1 MRPLA
6 LCLSLL
12 TTLLLILAGCSESQD
27 SSNAEATPEATP
39 PEYPVTWR
47 FALEEIEGSVQHAYA
62 VALKEQVEALS
73 DGKVELEVFPYGSL
87 GTSIQLTELVRN
99 GSVNLAFASPGHLAN
114 QIPEVG
120 IFNLHYL
127 FPDDE
132 QTVRELLTSPELV
145 GKFEPPYEKHNLKL
159 LSFVPEGWMAWTA
172 NKALRSPAD
181 FQGIRFRTMTS
192 DMAAESFRVYGA
204 EPKQTPFSQV
214 YNDLQL
220 RKTDGQTNP
229 IFAIEEM
236 NFYEVQSTLTVAR
249 PAQFISSVVTN
260 PEWFDALPEN
270 QKAWLESALEE
281 VAETTWQIQKELNQV
296 RLERMLEIAQI
307 KVVQLT
313 EEERA
318 AFAKASAPARQAYV
332 DSAGEFGAD
341 MLRWLSQTGNT
352 FESQTPESASQNGS

>member
-12 TTLLLILAGCSESQD
+12 TTVMLIIAGCSESQEPSTSD
-27 SSNAEATPEATP
+27 ANPDATPD
-39 PEYPVTWR
+39 EYPVTWR

-62 VALKEQVEALS
+62 KALKELVETRS
-73 DGKVELEVFPYGSL
+73 DGRVELEIFPYGSL
-87 GTSIQLTELVRN
+87 GTSTQLTELVRN

-114 QIPEVG
+114 RIPEVG
-120 IFNLHYL
+120 VFNLHYL

-132 QTVRELLTSPELV
+132 KAIRNLLTSPELV
-145 GKFEPPYEKHNLKL
+145 TRFEPAYEKRNLKL

-172 NKALRSPAD
+172 NKPLKSPAD
-181 FQGIRFRTMTS
+181 FQGMRFRTMTS
-192 DMAAESFRVYGA
+192 DLAAESFRVYGA

-236 NFYEVQSTLTVAR
+236 NFYEVQSTLTLGR

-260 PEWFDALPEN
+260 PEWLASLPDN
-270 QKAWLESALEE
+270 QKALLE
-281 VAETTWQIQKELNQV
+281 VALQDVAVIAWNTQRELNQS
-296 RLERMLEIAQI
+296 RLERMLEATQI
-307 KVVQLT
+307 KVVRLT
-313 EEERA
+313 DEERA
-318 AFAKASAPARQAYV
+318 AFAEASRPARQAYM
-332 DSAGEFGAD
+332 DSAGTFGMELLD
-341 MLRWLSQTGNT
+341 WLTQSGNT
-352 FESQTPESASQNGS
+352 FESHSAASSTRNGS